1 MNMVSAVWNTIRGF
15 SLLAVL
21 TVVFTGVVVV
31 SCVLR
36 LALGN
41 GFANAAGKLHLGSGG
56 WS

>member
-1 MNMVSAVWNTIRGF
+1 MRIVSMVWNTLRGL
-15 SLLAVL
+15 SLLAALSVL
-21 TVVFTGVVVV
+21 FAGALAI

-41 GFANAAGKLHLGSGG
+41 GFADVAGKLHLGTNG

>member
-1 MNMVSAVWNTIRGF
+1 MRIVSMVWNTLRGL

-21 TVVFTGVVVV
+21 SLLFAGAVAV

-36 LALGN
+36 LVLGD
-41 GFANAAGKLHLGSGG
+41 GFADVAGKLHLGTNG